1 MPDLSYPAGKFA
13 MPDPFDRRA
22 AVEEIASLPAKL
34 RAAAAGLTDVQ
45 LDTPYREGG
54 WTPRQVVHH
63 VADSHMNAFIR
74 TKLTLTED
82 RPTIKPYDQDA
93 WATLPDAR
101 LPLAVSLAILDA
113 VHERWVTVLR
123 TVSDAEGA
131 REFVH
136 PEHGGRTL
144 DWMMALYAWHG
155 RHHTGHILQLRAARG
170 W

>member
-1 MPDLSYPAGKFA
+1 MPDLSYPEGKFA
-13 MPDPFDRRA
+13 MPDPFSRAA
-22 AVEEIASLPAKL
+22 AVEEIAALPAKL
-34 RAAAAGLTDVQ
+34 RAAAAGLRDAQ

-93 WATLPDAR
+93 WAHLPDAR
-101 LPLAVSLAILDA
+101 LPLGVSFAILDA

-123 TVSDAEGA
+123 TIGDAEGS

-136 PEHGGRTL
+136 PDHGGRTL

-155 RHHTGHILQLRAARG
+155 RHHTAHILQLRAARG

>member
-1 MPDLSYPAGKFA
+1 MSDLSYPVGKFA
-13 MPDPFDRRA
+13 MPAPFDRPA
-22 AVEEIASLPAKL
+22 AVAEIASLPAKL
-34 RAAAAGLTDVQ
+34 RAAAAGLNDSQ

-93 WATLPDAR
+93 WANLADAR
-101 LPLAVSLAILDA
+101 LPLAVSFAILDA

-123 TVSDAEGA
+123 TVGDPEGA

-144 DWMMALYAWHG
+144 DWMIALYAWHG
-155 RHHTGHILQLRAARG
+155 RHHTGHILQLRTARG